1 MKKHM
6 VFLLGLVMV
15 FCFVGVGNATV
26 LTFEDIFEDL
36 NPTWQS
42 KPIDDLYEGFSW
54 GNMRAK
60 DSSYKDDTNDNTNFR
75 VPSYDKDE
83 PGPIVVFN
91 LKGNTATIRS
101 NGFTFDFFGAYF
113 SAPED
118 DSIDVIIKGYTSD
131 TSVLEKNFT
140 LNNSYLPHWEDGT
153 DDYGNGFKN
162 IVELEISAKG
172 SVFAMD
178 YFKFSAVPEPATLL
192 LLGTGLVALA
202 GISRKRSRNN
212 NRRVN

>member
-101 NGFTFDFFGAYF
+101 NGFTFDF
-113 SAPED
+113 
-118 DSIDVIIKGYTSD
+118 
-131 TSVLEKNFT
+131 SVPIFLR
-140 LNNSYLPHWEDGT
+140 LRMIRL
-153 DDYGNGFKN
+153 
-162 IVELEISAKG
+162 
-172 SVFAMD
+172 M
-178 YFKFSAVPEPATLL
+178 LL
-192 LLGTGLVALA
+192 
-202 GISRKRSRNN
+202 
-212 NRRVN
+212 